1 MMNHSSLPILYSFRR
16 CPYAMRARLAL
27 QSSQQVCELREVV
40 LRDKPEDM
48 IAASPK
54 ATVPVLIDR
63 DGTVI
68 DESLDVMLWALRKN
82 DPSKLLHPDTATEQD
97 MLDLISRIDGPFK
110 AHLDA
115 YKYAPRN
122 AKADSVVGNERDK
135 HRDAAMVCLKELEQ
149 KLTETEFLFGNRKS
163 LADIAIAPFVRQFAN
178 VDLDWFQS
186 QPFPKLIVW
195 LDGFVRSD
203 DFVSCMSKYDKWV
216 APDAG
221 VTFPEQQA

>member
-1 MMNHSSLPILYSFRR
+1 MNQSALPILYSFRR

-27 QSSQQVCELREVV
+27 KSSQQVCELREVV

-82 DPSKLLHPDTATEQD
+82 DPDKLLSPNIGTEQD
-97 MLDLISRIDGPFK
+97 MLDLILRIDRQFK
-110 AHLDA
+110 SHLDA

-122 AKADSVVGNERDK
+122 AEADSSVGIERDK
-135 HRDAAMVCLKELEQ
+135 HREEAMTCLEELEQ
-149 KLTETEFLFGNRKS
+149 RLAETKFLFGNRVS

-178 VDLDWFQS
+178 VDLDWFRS
-186 QPFPKLIVW
+186 QPSPNLIAW
-195 LDGFVRSD
+195 LEWFVESD
-203 DFVSCMSKYDKWV
+203 DFLNCMTKYEKWV
-216 APDAG
+216 APETG
-221 VTFPEQQA
+221 IPFPEHQA